1 MSEKCPECNSE
12 NVSFD
17 SKRAET
23 VCNKCGIVIDERQI
37 DTTQEWRA
45 FDYEQRKKRDR
56 TGSFLTYTRH
66 DKGLSTSIGDQ
77 GYSDLYKL
85 SPSKR
90 ASFYRLKRW
99 HKQVST
105 ATERNL
111 RFALSELD
119 RISSTL
125 SLPKNIRET
134 TALIYRKAVTKG
146 LVRGR
151 SMESVV
157 AAALYAACRK
167 HNVPRTLDEI
177 AEASNVKKREIGR
190 TYRFITRELKIK
202 LLPTSPIDYISR
214 FSSSLKLSPSV
225 QEEAIKILKQA
236 QEHDLV
242 SGRGPTGVAA
252 AAIYVSSTLS
262 NEKRT
267 QREVAEVAGVT
278 EVTIRN
284 RYKEL
289 IDELGIADKMS
300 EASAKE
306 E

>member
-1 MSEKCPECNSE
+1 MAEKCPECNSE
-12 NVSFD
+12 SVSFD

>member
-262 NEKRT
+262 IEKRT

>member
-1 MSEKCPECNSE
+1 MAEKCPECNSE
-12 NVSFD
+12 SVSFD

-306 E
+306 D

>member
-1 MSEKCPECNSE
+1 MAEKCPECNSE
-12 NVSFD
+12 SVSFD

-190 TYRFITRELKIK
+190 TYRFITRELKIR

-214 FSSSLKLSPSV
+214 FSSSLKLSPAV
-225 QEEAIKILKQA
+225 QEEAIKILKLA

-289 IDELGIADKMS
+289 IEELGIADKMS
-300 EASAKE
+300 EASAKDD
-306 E
+306 